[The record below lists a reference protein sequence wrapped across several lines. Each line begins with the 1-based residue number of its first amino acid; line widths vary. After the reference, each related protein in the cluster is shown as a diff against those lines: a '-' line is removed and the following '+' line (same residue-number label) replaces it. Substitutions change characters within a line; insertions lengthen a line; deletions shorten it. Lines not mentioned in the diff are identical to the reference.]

1 MCRAALPD
9 YGRLLV
15 VERLLP
21 KEISTSG
28 PLDPAIG
35 MDLGML
41 VNFGD
46 ARERYLEEYE
56 ELLASCGFAV
66 HEVVEL
72 PSGFSVL
79 DCRPRVA

>member
-1 MCRAALPD
+1 
-9 YGRLLV
+9 
-15 VERLLP
+15 
-21 KEISTSG
+21 
-28 PLDPAIG
+28 

-56 ELLASCGFAV
+56 ELLGGCGFAV
-66 HEVVEL
+66 HEAIGL

-79 DCRPRVA
+79 NCRPRAG

>member
-1 MCRAALPD
+1 LSQLSRVP
-9 YGRLLV
+9 GGF
-15 VERLLP
+15 E
-21 KEISTSG
+21 KEISTSS
-28 PLDPAIG
+28 PLNPAIA

-56 ELLASCGFAV
+56 ELLGGCGFAV
-66 HEVVEL
+66 HEAIGL

-79 DCRPRVA
+79 NCRPRAG